1 MEFCRN
7 SPDTHVCD
15 AAFLAF
21 ILYFSSKIRILI
33 NLNFIMRAMVALR
46 KNDTLCQMKELIFFN
61 DGLLGGHTRLVPA
74 MRFCVAYRTKV

>member
-21 ILYFSSKIRILI
+21 IFYFSRKIRILI
-33 NLNFIMRAMVALR
+33 NLNFITRALVVFR
-46 KNDTLCQMKELIFFN
+46 KNGTLCQMKELIFFN
-61 DGLLGGHTRLVPA
+61 DGLLGGAHVLFLP
-74 MRFCVAYRTKV
+74 